1 MTDVQPPASIRAAP
15 SAILAA
21 DVGSTRTHV
30 CLIERVEG
38 VYRLVARAESPTTDG
53 EPENDVTI
61 GVCRAIQDVEAV
73 VQRPLLDS
81 DGDVLTPAR
90 VGGEDEQVTGPAGVD
105 AFVATCSAGAAL
117 CCAVVGLTDDLS
129 VESATRTCAAANAVV
144 THTISLGD
152 TMRRWDDATLQSL
165 HRSPPDVILMVGGID
180 TGPVAPLESAALVLA
195 TIYETVEPEQR
206 PIVVFAG
213 NQEARRTLMDVLA
226 PLFDVR
232 VVDNVRPN
240 VHVETPGELHRELAE
255 IYQHTRLPRVPGYAR
270 LQGWAS
276 APVLSTSEALGIT
289 WRYIAQRDRL
299 ERGLLGLD
307 VGGNTTHV
315 GAVRGTIYQWAAAA
329 GIGTSQGAGRLSRL
343 VGYDR
348 LLRWLP
354 IPLSSADA
362 LSFVQNAH
370 LRPHSIPQTMED
382 LVLGHAMLR
391 EAVGIGVGQMR
402 QLYWSPE
409 DQGVQEAT
417 RAPSGSTRVLSSS
430 TRVLSGSTRVLS
442 GSTRVLSGV
451 VPSFDLIAARGG
463 FVAHTPQDG
472 LITLALLDAVQPIG
486 LARIVTDWAGVWPQ
500 LGAVATVAPLAA
512 AQVLARDGFHT
523 LGTIIA
529 PTGSSKPG
537 EIALHLRIEREDGHT
552 IVLDV
557 PAGSV
562 RRVPLAAQERARI
575 QVRPSRAF
583 DIGLGRRGVGGQ
595 AEVVG
600 GSLGIVIDARGR
612 PLRLLDDVEECRT
625 RNQLWLRNLIDDA
638 DAPA

>member
-1 MTDVQPPASIRAAP
+1 MTDIQPSAPTLAAP
-15 SAILAA
+15 GAILAA

-38 VYRLVARAESPTTDG
+38 IYRLVARAESPTTDG
-53 EPENDVTI
+53 EPENDITI

-81 DGDVLTPAR
+81 DGDILMPMEAE
-90 VGGEDEQVTGPAGVD
+90 GEAGQAAGLAGVD
-105 AFVATCSAGAAL
+105 IFVATSSAAPAL
-117 CCAVVGLTDDLS
+117 RCVVVGLTDDLS
-129 VESATRTCAAANAVV
+129 VESATCTCAAANAVV
-144 THTISLGD
+144 THTVSLGD
-152 TMRRWDDATLQSL
+152 SMRRWDDATLHSL
-165 HRSPPDVILMVGGID
+165 YQSPPDVILIVGGID

-195 TIYETVEPEQR
+195 TIYETVKPERR
-206 PIVVFAG
+206 PIIVFAG
-213 NQEARRTLMDVLA
+213 NQEARRTLMGLLA
-226 PLFDVR
+226 PLFDLR

-240 VHVETPGELHRELAE
+240 VHVEMSGELHRELAE
-255 IYQHTRLPRVPGYAR
+255 IYQHVALPRVPGYAR
-270 LQGWAS
+270 LQGWAA
-276 APVLSTSEALGIT
+276 APILSTFEALGYT
-289 WRYIAQRDRL
+289 WRYVAQRDHL

-315 GAVRGTIYQWAAAA
+315 GAVRGRIYQWAAAA
-329 GIGTSQGAGRLSRL
+329 GIGTGQGADRLSRL
-343 VGYDR
+343 VGHDR

-354 IPLSSADA
+354 IPLSPADA
-362 LSFVQNAH
+362 LSFIQNAH

-391 EAVGIGVGQMR
+391 EAADIGVGQMHR
-402 QLYWSPE
+402 LYWSPG
-409 DQGVQEAT
+409 DNDPAGGGGAT
-417 RAPSGSTRVLSSS
+417 RVPSGATRVPSD
-430 TRVLSGSTRVLS
+430 
-442 GSTRVLSGV
+442 V
-451 VPSFDLIAARGG
+451 VPSFDVIAARGG

-472 LITLALLDAVQPIG
+472 LITMALLDAIQPVG
-486 LARIVTDWAGVWPQ
+486 LARLVTDWAATWPQ
-500 LGAVATVAPLAA
+500 LGAVAVVAPLAA
-512 AQVLARDGFHT
+512 AQVLARDGCHT

-529 PTGSSKPG
+529 PAGIGRPG
-537 EIALHLRIEREDGHT
+537 EIALHLRIEREDGT
-552 IVLDV
+552 TLALDV

-562 RRVPLAAQERARI
+562 RRVPLDARQRALL
-575 QVRPSRAF
+575 QVRPTRAF

-612 PLRLLDDVEECRT
+612 PLQLPVSIEECRA

>member
-1 MTDVQPPASIRAAP
+1 MTDVQPPAPTLVAP

-61 GVCRAIQDVEAV
+61 GVCRAIQDLEAV
-73 VQRPLLDS
+73 AQRPLLDS
-81 DGDVLTPAR
+81 DGDVLTSAR
-90 VGGEDEQVTGPAGVD
+90 VGTEDEEITGQAGVD
-105 AFVATCSAGAAL
+105 AFVATCSAGPAL
-117 CCAVVGLTDDLS
+117 SCAVVGLTDDLS
-129 VESATRTCAAANAVV
+129 VESAARTCAAANATVS
-144 THTISLGD
+144 HTISLGD
-152 TMRRWDDATLQSL
+152 TIRHWDDATLQSL
-165 HRSPPDVILMVGGID
+165 HRSPPDIILIVGGID

-195 TIYETVEPEQR
+195 TIYETVQPAQR
-206 PIVVFAG
+206 PTVIFAG

-240 VHVETPGELHRELAE
+240 VNIETPGELHRELAE
-255 IYQHTRLPRVPGYAR
+255 IYQHTRLPRVPGFAR

-307 VGGNTTHV
+307 IGGNTTHV

-329 GIGTSQGAGRLSRL
+329 GIGTGQGADRLSRL

-354 IPLSSADA
+354 IPLGSADA

-391 EAVGIGVGQMR
+391 EAVGIGVRQMH
-402 QLYWSPE
+402 QLYWSLE
-409 DQGVQEAT
+409 GQEVEQA
-417 RAPSGSTRVLSSS
+417 AQVLSRSI
-430 TRVLSGSTRVLS
+430 RVPSDII
-442 GSTRVLSGV
+442 
-451 VPSFDLIAARGG
+451 PSFDLIAARGG

-472 LITLALLDAVQPIG
+472 LITMALLDAVQPIG
-486 LARIVTDWAGVWPQ
+486 LARIMTDWAGVWPQ

-512 AQVLARDGFHT
+512 AQVLARDGFHI

-529 PTGSSKPG
+529 PVGRGKPG
-537 EIALHLRIEREDGHT
+537 EIALHLRIEREDGRT
-552 IVLDV
+552 TALDV
-557 PAGSV
+557 PTGSV

-575 QVRPSRAF
+575 QVRPTRAF

-600 GSLGIVIDARGR
+600 GNLGIVIDARGR
-612 PLRLLDDVEECRT
+612 PLQLPDDIEECRT